1 MFLYSLYFLLFMVF
15 ALLGVLAI
23 WFWNRV
29 NSHVRQSSIT
39 KQEMASKAFIYI
51 EPYLNYIISWRYIE
65 LLNSRFYLLNIKQS
79 ALNIYMVQI
88 VLLLF
93 GSVLL
98 LFFTSGL
105 LFFFALFSLW
115 FALVFLLPIFYL
127 NSLIAKKKENLLS
140 AFSFFLDLLSL
151 CLGSGASINQSLKV
165 SSSFSRCPFLL
176 ENIHFLID
184 QLEQGVPSEQAWTK
198 FSQRCDQEDVRAFV
212 FAVLQAQKQ
221 GLSLTEV
228 LQQQSQRIKTVLFTQ
243 AEKKALA
250 LPTKLIF
257 PILVF
262 IFPITFIVIA
272 FPLVYGLLENWLYA

>member
-127 NSLIAKKKENLLS
+127 NSLISKKKENLLS
-140 AFSFFLDLLSL
+140 AFSFFFDLFSL
-151 CLGSGASINQSLKV
+151 CFGSGASINQFLNV
-165 SSSFSRCPFLL
+165 SSSFYCSLFLL
-176 ENIHFLID
+176 ENTPFLID
-184 QLEQGVPSEQAWTK
+184 QLAQGVPSAKSVTE
-198 FSQRCDQEDVRAFV
+198 FSQRCDQEEVCSFV
-212 FAVLQAQKQ
+212 FPVLQAQKQ
-221 GLSLTEV
+221 GLSVSEV
-228 LQQQSQRIKTVLFTQ
+228 LQ
-243 AEKKALA
+243 
-250 LPTKLIF
+250 
-257 PILVF
+257 
-262 IFPITFIVIA
+262 
-272 FPLVYGLLENWLYA
+272 